1 MKKEKVE
8 LTAEEKAKKK
18 AKTRAAIYTH
28 RGFYVMFLP
37 VFIFALIFCYA
48 PMVGVL
54 LAFTN
59 YNGIKAI
66 TPEIFVGL
74 ENFQRMFSMSAFWTA
89 FRNTLE
95 ISIIK
100 LILTTGF
107 AVIISILLNEIISL
121 KFKKVVQTIIY
132 LPHFMSWVVVASLFS
147 LILAPTQNG
156 LVNTFL
162 VQIGVLD
169 SSNMIYFLGSN
180 KWWKPV
186 YYIIN
191 LWKETG
197 WQTVIFM
204 ATLSGLNTDM
214 YEAAGIDGANRAQ
227 KMWYITFPALANTI
241 LTVLIL
247 NLARIMNLFES
258 VFVLQNDAVLSTSNV
273 LETYIYYQAFN
284 SGAIPNY
291 GYTAAVGLFKSVVAA
306 ILVLSCN
313 ELSKKVRDGR
323 GIV

>member
-1 MKKEKVE
+1 MKKEKVA
-8 LTAEEKAKKK
+8 LTAEEKTKKRQ
-18 AKTRAAIYTH
+18 KTLAAIKTH
-28 RGFYVMFLP
+28 TGFYIMFLP

-74 ENFQRMFSMSAFWTA
+74 ENFQKMFSMASFWSA

-95 ISIIK
+95 ISVIK
-100 LILTTGF
+100 LVLTTGF
-107 AVIISILLNEIISL
+107 AVIISVLLNEIVSL
-121 KFKKVVQTIIY
+121 KFKKVVQTIVY

-147 LILAPTQNG
+147 LILAPTTNG
-156 LVNTFL
+156 MVNTFL
-162 VQIGVLD
+162 VSIGVID

-180 KWWKPV
+180 TWWRPV
-186 YYIIN
+186 YYIVN

-214 YEAAGIDGANRAQ
+214 YEAAGIDGANRFQ

-247 NLARIMNLFES
+247 NLAKIMNLFES
-258 VFVLQNDAVLSTSNV
+258 VFVMQNDAVLSTSNV

-284 SGAIPNY
+284 SGTIPNY

-306 ILVLSCN
+306 ILVLACN
-313 ELSKKVRDGR
+313 SLSKKVRDGR